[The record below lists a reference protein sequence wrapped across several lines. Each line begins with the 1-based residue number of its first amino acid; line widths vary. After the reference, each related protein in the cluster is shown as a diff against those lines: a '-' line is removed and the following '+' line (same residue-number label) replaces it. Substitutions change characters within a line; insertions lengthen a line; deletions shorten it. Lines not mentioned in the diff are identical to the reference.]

1 MPLLQKNDCI
11 IMQEF
16 IEAEVA
22 DNHLKILNIIMRLSI
37 KVTTLSDICTT
48 EGRSIYNASG
58 MDLNK

>member
-1 MPLLQKNDCI
+1 
-11 IMQEF
+11 MQEF